1 MKQVNLEK
9 FAGGA
14 LSQQV
19 SRAINQAMRNM
30 QDVNTPSKDKRKVLV
45 ELTFEQD
52 EKRED
57 VQVLINVKTKL
68 ASTIPSKTKFYVGK
82 DLDTGEVNFQEYG
95 NKDTMKGQM
104 EMNQETGQIEEVG
117 PQNVMKFQRAQ

>member
-19 SRAINQAMRNM
+19 SRAINQVMRNM
-30 QDVNTPSKDKRKVLV
+30 QDVNTPSKDKRKVTV
-45 ELTFEQD
+45 DLTFEQD
-52 EKRED
+52 EQRED
-57 VQVLINVKTKL
+57 VQVIINVKTKL
-68 ASTIPSKTKFYVGK
+68 SSTIPSKTKFYVGK
-82 DLDTGEVNFQEYG
+82 DLDTGEVEFQEYG

-104 EMNQETGQIEEVG
+104 EMNQETGELEEVG
-117 PQNVMKFQRAQ
+117 SKNLRRFQKAQ

>member
-45 ELTFEQD
+45 EMTFEQD

>member
-19 SRAINQAMRNM
+19 SRAINQVMRNM
-30 QDVNTPSKDKRKVLV
+30 QDVNTPSKDKRKVTV
-45 ELTFEQD
+45 DLTFEQD
-52 EKRED
+52 EQRED
-57 VQVLINVKTKL
+57 VQVVINVKTKFS
-68 ASTIPSKTKFYVGK
+68 STIPSKTKFYVGK
-82 DLDTGEVNFQEYG
+82 DLDTGEVEFEEYG

-104 EMNQETGQIEEVG
+104 EMNQTTGEIEEVG
-117 PQNVMKFQRAQ
+117 NKNLRRFQKAQ

>member
-19 SRAINQAMRNM
+19 SRAINQVMRNM
-30 QDVNTPSKDKRKVLV
+30 QDVNTPSKDKRKVTV
-45 ELTFEQD
+45 DLTFEQD
-52 EKRED
+52 EQRED
-57 VQVLINVKTKL
+57 VQVVINVKTKL
-68 ASTIPSKTKFYVGK
+68 SSTIPSKTKFYVGK
-82 DLDTGEVNFQEYG
+82 DLDTGEVEFEEYG

-104 EMNQETGQIEEVG
+104 EMNQTTGEIEEVG
-117 PQNVMKFQRAQ
+117 NKNLRRFQKAQ

>member
-117 PQNVMKFQRAQ
+117 PKNVMKFQRAQ